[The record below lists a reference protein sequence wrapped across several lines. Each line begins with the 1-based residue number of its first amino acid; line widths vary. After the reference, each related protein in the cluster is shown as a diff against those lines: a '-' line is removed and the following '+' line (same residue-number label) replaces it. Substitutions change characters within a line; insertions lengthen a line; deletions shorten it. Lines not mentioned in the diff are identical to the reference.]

1 MALTPKTLARHELCG
16 LHARVAT
23 ADNPAL
29 AGIEGRVVRETE
41 NTLSVETTDDGTA
54 PVVGSDAT
62 TRTKR
67 VPKAGATFEF
77 ALAGE
82 SVAPTDVTPAD
93 PEAAETVHVTV
104 EGKRLVATPARRT
117 ERSSDSTW
125 R

>member
-1 MALTPKTLARHELCG
+1 MMALTPATLARHELCG

-29 AGIEGRVVRETE
+29 DGIEGRVVRETE
-41 NTLSVETTDDGTA
+41 NTLSVETDSTDDSGTTPA
-54 PVVGSDAT
+54 A
-62 TRTKR
+62 KQ

-77 ALAGE
+77 ALGGE
-82 SVAPTDVTPAD
+82 SVAPTDITPAD

-104 EGKRLVATPARRT
+104 EGERLVATPARRT